1 MNKKILNN
9 YIKQIEIHIDEN
21 EAINDLKSLIQID
34 SRTNTQNENQII
46 EYWESRYSELGLE
59 NKLHKTSDNRLNLI
73 SNLTFSTD
81 SPSFCLLYTSP
92 SPRD

>member
-1 MNKKILNN
+1 MVIIKFMNKKLLNN

-46 EYWESRYSELGLE
+46 EYWESKYSDLGLE
-59 NKLHKTSDNRLNLI
+59 NKLYKTSDNRLNLI
-73 SNLTFSTD
+73 SPKHPYQNNSNTKLI
-81 SPSFCLLYTSP
+81 L
-92 SPRD
+92 